1 MSQRV
6 HPLWVSQWEVIKPSR
21 KIIASGIIS
30 HLIGIVASKNV
41 DYVSKNT
48 SVPIPFSDQDVFQ
61 VCEPI
66 QTNTDL
72 VVERTE
78 YFTVQLQ
85 GPKGV
90 LMASC
95 QVAIIDTDG
104 GKRFWFITC
113 TTHTK
118 FTVTTGPSECYQSA
132 VTRGGLPVL
141 GWVLNDPA

>member
-1 MSQRV
+1 M
-6 HPLWVSQWEVIKPSR
+6 KP
-21 KIIASGIIS
+21 IYNSGITS
-30 HLIGIVASKNV
+30 YLIGIVASKNV

-48 SVPIPFSDQDVFQ
+48 SVPVPFSDQDVFE

-66 QTNTDL
+66 LTNTDL

-78 YFTVQLQ
+78 YFTVYLQ

-90 LMASC
+90 QMASC

-104 GKRFWFITC
+104 GKHFWCVTC
-113 TTHTK
+113 TAHTK
-118 FTVTTGPSECYQSA
+118 FAVTTGPSECYQSA
-132 VTRGGLPVL
+132 VTGGDVLL